1 MKLAHL
7 VVACSI
13 LSCALAGPAIARD
26 AATGHGRG
34 ATGTVGADTAT
45 PPKGAGHASSKDNPR
60 TSDDNAGRKGV
71 SCQRDTFF
79 KGDDGQMH
87 LCK

>member
-1 MKLAHL
+1 MKLTRL
-7 VVACSI
+7 VLACSV
-13 LSCALAGPAIARD
+13 LSCVLAGHAIARD
-26 AATGHGRG
+26 AATGHGRSP
-34 ATGTVGADTAT
+34 TGTVGADTAT

-60 TSDDNAGRKGV
+60 KSDDNAGRKGV
-71 SCQRDTFF
+71 SCQRDIFF